1 MATTQLRGGVP
12 WPDDG
17 AIGACTGVAAETRI
31 ATLRGE
37 VQAGALRPDDLL
49 VSAVGG
55 AAPPVPVAWIGR
67 RSIDL
72 GRHRRPALVA
82 PVRIAAG
89 ALADGMPRRDLVVA
103 PGHALLVAGRLVPAV
118 LLVNGRTIVQEAGWK
133 NVPYVQVE
141 LPAHGLLLAEGA
153 WVESYVEH
161 DDRRHFGDAGLRSR
175 LDRLLSARGNG
186 RYDAGACLPVLR
198 DGPSLLPLRAHLAAR
213 AEAMAAGTREFA

>member
-1 MATTQLRGGVP
+1 MFRAGVP

-37 VQAGALRPDDLL
+37 VAAASLRPGDML
-49 VSAVGG
+49 VAATGG
-55 AAPPVPVAWIGR
+55 TAPPVPVAWIGR
-67 RSIDL
+67 RSIDI
-72 GRHRRPALVA
+72 GRHRRAAQVA

-89 ALADGMPRRDLVVA
+89 ALADGLPRRDLLLA
-103 PGHALLVAGRLVPAV
+103 PGHALQMAGRLVPAV
-118 LLVNGRTIVQEAGWK
+118 LLVNGRTIVQDAGW
-133 NVPYVQVE
+133 NSVSYVQVE

-153 WVESYVEH
+153 WVESYVDH

-198 DGPSLLPLRAHLAAR
+198 DGPSLLPLRALLAAR
-213 AEAMAAGTREFA
+213 AEAMAASTREFA